1 MWSSSEAQPRAVRS
15 TGCTLLCMVLGGCW
29 AVRVLGRRRGRGQVQ
44 TQGLRAG
51 GKEDLHSS
59 STPTTTPS
67 CPSPTCPGDVV
78 LSLDVEPG
86 DESCSFA
93 YRRRPVY
100 LWCGWCHFPRPHWAP
115 FTVPCLAVRSKQ
127 SLPGFSSLT
136 SSWPS
141 VSCEQF
147 SHFGPSA
154 VSLLVTGPTG
164 QSRGAAKAASG
175 LRPLCESWQH
185 AFLAPRGNSRVC

>member
-1 MWSSSEAQPRAVRS
+1 MKPSPELWGAQGAHSCAWFWAAAEPFVSSAAEGAGDRYRQR
-15 TGCTLLCMVLGGCW
+15 
-29 AVRVLGRRRGRGQVQ
+29 
-44 TQGLRAG
+44 GLRAG

-115 FTVPCLAVRSKQ
+115 FTVPCLAVSCKQ

-164 QSRGAAKAASG
+164 QSCGAAKAASG
-175 LRPLCESWQH
+175 LRPLCEWWQH